1 MSSFAEAVAAFEEI
15 SAQAAKERI
24 DSKGK
29 FILFVGRPTC
39 PFCRRFAPK
48 LAQVVQETRAKVVY
62 LHSEDMS
69 QIEEIAALRKRYG
82 IATVP
87 GLLVAKNGSVKV
99 VCDSSLDPED
109 IKDFIAWWHL

>member
-1 MSSFAEAVAAFEEI
+1 
-15 SAQAAKERI
+15 
-24 DSKGK
+24 
-29 FILFVGRPTC
+29 
-39 PFCRRFAPK
+39 
-48 LAQVVQETRAKVVY
+48 
-62 LHSEDMS
+62 MS

-109 IKDFIAWWHL
+109 IKDFIA

>member
-1 MSSFAEAVAAFEEI
+1 MSNFAEAVQAFEEI
-15 SAQAAKERI
+15 TAQEARERI
-24 DSKGK
+24 DSKEK

-48 LAQVVQETRAKVVY
+48 LAQVVEDTGAKAAY

-69 QIEEIAALRKRYG
+69 QIDDINALRKRYG

-87 GLLVAKNGSVKV
+87 GLLVAQNGSVKV

-109 IKDFIAWWHL
+109 IKDFIA